1 MNILKNRKYV
11 KWFLLG
17 ILVILTL
24 LFSLTYLPHKV
35 INIEPSNVSKVIIFD
50 GNTGNELEITDRKNL
65 YYFITNLNNIR
76 FQKGKPS
83 IGYMGYS
90 FRTTFLDHSGK
101 VIKEVTIN
109 SSDTI
114 RYNGFFY
121 KSQNS
126 DIDYDYLVKLTR
138 E

>member
-1 MNILKNRKYV
+1 MKNRKYV